1 MMLWGAYESIFWRQK
16 SHCKFVSVHLTNN
29 RRAHYDRSMR
39 AATLA
44 ENAIIS
50 VLGGQ
55 YRRSAYLRKAHKHS
69 RNDGV
74 IGAAVW
80 AVLADFILEATTRI
94 IMVKGV
100 ENRNAHFLRAAGQV
114 E

>member
-1 MMLWGAYESIFWRQK
+1 
-16 SHCKFVSVHLTNN
+16 
-29 RRAHYDRSMR
+29 MR

-80 AVLADFILEATTRI
+80 AVLADFILEGYYEDHHGEMRWKNE
-94 IMVKGV
+94 IMWFWAQRALRKKANT
-100 ENRNAHFLRAAGQV
+100 ENPAQ
-114 E
+114 

>member
-1 MMLWGAYESIFWRQK
+1 MTLVGEGGLS
-16 SHCKFVSVHLTNN
+16 T
-29 RRAHYDRSMR
+29 HYDRSMR

-55 YRRSAYLRKAHKHS
+55 YRRSTYLRKAHKHS

-80 AVLADFILEATTRI
+80 AVLADFILEGYYEDHHGEMRWKNE
-94 IMVKGV
+94 IMWFWAQRALRKKANCITGCVKI
-100 ENRNAHFLRAAGQV
+100 
-114 E
+114 